1 MSKDKTEDLNEL
13 GAKLIKA
20 ELLGDE
26 ELATT
31 LRERLENAR
40 KSFDVKKVHFNPNMS
55 KNIIKEDYSREKFY
69 KNKNMRSNNEEVKI
83 FKQNY
88 KYDEYDD
95 LNYDDF
101 CVI

>member
-1 MSKDKTEDLNEL
+1 MSYDKSEDLNEL

-26 ELATT
+26 ELAAT
-31 LRERLENAR
+31 LKGRLENAR
-40 KSFDVKKVHFNPNMS
+40 KSFEWKKTQLKPNTS
-55 KNIIKEDYSREKFY
+55 KKKEEYSRENIDKV
-69 KNKNMRSNNEEVKI
+69 KNRRQNNEEAKM
-83 FKQNY
+83 FKRNY

-101 CVI
+101 DVI